1 MMSGGAGAG
10 KSTVIKLV
18 AQWVQRILQQEGLDV
33 DFPCVIITSFCGTA
47 AANVDGQ
54 TLHSAFGFSFSTQ
67 HRSLHDKARDLR
79 REVLK
84 YLKLVII
91 DEVSMVD
98 SGMLYKLDM
107 RLQEITQKLEPF

>member
-18 AQWVQRILQQEGLDV
+18 AQWVQRILQQEGQDV

-54 TLHSAFGFSFSTQ
+54 KRLKTLPLQNKQTN
-67 HRSLHDKARDLR
+67 
-79 REVLK
+79 
-84 YLKLVII
+84 KLSI
-91 DEVSMVD
+91 
-98 SGMLYKLDM
+98 
-107 RLQEITQKLEPF
+107 